1 MKKIFLGMAFL
12 FLFAT
17 LSNAQRGSNKAARQ
31 ERVEAFKIAF
41 FSEKLQLTPAESKT
55 FWPLY
60 NEFEQK
66 REGLRDKYELK
77 GKKIELLSDAEV
89 KDYILNHLEMED
101 ELVRMRKGYIMQF
114 MDMLPVRKVA
124 MLQRIDKEFKKALLQ
139 EMRKR
144 RQDRRGGD

>member
-1 MKKIFLGMAFL
+1 MCI
-12 FLFAT
+12 
-17 LSNAQRGSNKAARQ
+17 
-31 ERVEAFKIAF
+31 
-41 FSEKLQLTPAESKT
+41 
-55 FWPLY
+55 
-60 NEFEQK
+60 
-66 REGLRDKYELK
+66 RDR
-77 GKKIELLSDAEV
+77 
-89 KDYILNHLEMED
+89 DYILNHLEMED